1 MTIEEYYNLNIGD
14 TIYNIKTNVI
24 TELSGVWSY
33 GKERLET
40 DTLSSEILGEQ
51 YGYVNIPV
59 LECGDWNFISESA
72 PLEVKFKLL
81 SKRFFELEQFVYQ
94 RLR

>member
-1 MTIEEYYNLNIGD
+1 MTREEYYNLNIGD
-14 TIYNIKTNVI
+14 TIYNIKTNVV
-24 TELSGVWSY
+24 TELSSVWSS

-40 DTLSSEILGEQ
+40 DTLSSEVLGEQ
-51 YGYVNIPV
+51 YNYVNIPV
-59 LECGDWNFISESA
+59 SECDDWCFMSELA
-72 PLEVKFKLL
+72 PLEVKFKFL